1 MTEPYSTIKSISCAF
16 MSFGARARLTAT
28 MDSSRDA
35 SSTRLLSGSESS
47 AILSS
52 RTTESTQTQYQAVL
66 ADARANLDVDLDSVQ
81 IELWA
86 TQKKSAREMFQD
98 AQGLGPATDRLAAY
112 TELVST
118 YPDSSV
124 SVQAQFMIGFIYSE
138 ELKNHDEAE
147 KALRELL
154 ERYPDSELAESA
166 RWMLEN
172 MRTKDAPDFV
182 DTPADSSSAGSGSSE
197 GSGSP

>member
-1 MTEPYSTIKSISCAF
+1 
-16 MSFGARARLTAT
+16 
-28 MDSSRDA
+28 
-35 SSTRLLSGSESS
+35 
-47 AILSS
+47 
-52 RTTESTQTQYQAVL
+52 
-66 ADARANLDVDLDSVQ
+66 
-81 IELWA
+81 
-86 TQKKSAREMFQD
+86 MFQD

-112 TELVST
+112 HDLVAT

-124 SVQAQFMIGFIYSE
+124 SVQAQFMIGFINSE
-138 ELKNHDEAE
+138 ELKSYDEAE

-154 ERYPDSELAESA
+154 ARYPDSELAESA

-182 DTPADSSSAGSGSSE
+182 DTPDDSTAAGSGSSE